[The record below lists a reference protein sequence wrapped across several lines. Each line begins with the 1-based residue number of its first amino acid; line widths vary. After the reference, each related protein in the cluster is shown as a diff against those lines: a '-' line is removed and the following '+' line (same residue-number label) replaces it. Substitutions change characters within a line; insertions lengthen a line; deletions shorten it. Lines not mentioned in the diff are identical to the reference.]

1 MKYETLTAEQ
11 LSKFKTFG
19 KKIISISVN
28 RKELGSMF
36 YKNEFTVIYEEKLW
50 LKIIKTILH
59 KK

>member
-19 KKIISISVN
+19 KKIISISVD
-28 RKELGSMF
+28 RKKLGSMF